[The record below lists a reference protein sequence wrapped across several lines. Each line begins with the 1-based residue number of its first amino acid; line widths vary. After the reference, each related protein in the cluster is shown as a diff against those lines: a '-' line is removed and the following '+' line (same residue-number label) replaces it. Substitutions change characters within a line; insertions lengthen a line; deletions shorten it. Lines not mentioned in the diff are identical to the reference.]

1 MKKTYKK
8 ILITGGAGFI
18 GSNTAFYFSK
28 KGWKIYLIDN
38 LSRKGSKNN
47 LLNLRKNIKLTF
59 YKADISNF
67 KKISKILKSIRPNL
81 IIHCAGQ
88 VTVTKSVINPRND
101 FNTNALGSFNIL
113 ESIRLFSNKTKFIN
127 ISTNKVYGDVL
138 NKKVSE
144 TNKRYR
150 FLGKLKSINENY
162 PLDLYS
168 PYGCSKGIADQYA
181 RDYSRIYNLDTIVL
195 RLSCIYG
202 TMQYGIEDHGWIVWL
217 TIKSYFGKKI
227 KIFGNGKQVRDAL
240 YIDDLVRL
248 FFKLSKS
255 KKNTNKIYNIGGGSR
270 NSTSLLE
277 LINILDK
284 KMNKKNKF
292 KKFKWR
298 PGDQKIY
305 ISDISK
311 IKKEYNWY
319 PKISFS
325 DGLDKIIGWI
335 NKNEMIIKKTLNP

>member
-1 MKKTYKK
+1 
-8 ILITGGAGFI
+8 
-18 GSNTAFYFSK
+18 
-28 KGWKIYLIDN
+28 
-38 LSRKGSKNN
+38 
-47 LLNLRKNIKLTF
+47 
-59 YKADISNF
+59 
-67 KKISKILKSIRPNL
+67 
-81 IIHCAGQ
+81 
-88 VTVTKSVINPRND
+88 
-101 FNTNALGSFNIL
+101 
-113 ESIRLFSNKTKFIN
+113 
-127 ISTNKVYGDVL
+127 
-138 NKKVSE
+138 
-144 TNKRYR
+144 
-150 FLGKLKSINENY
+150 
-162 PLDLYS
+162 
-168 PYGCSKGIADQYA
+168 
-181 RDYSRIYNLDTIVL
+181 
-195 RLSCIYG
+195 
-202 TMQYGIEDHGWIVWL
+202 MQYGIEDHGWIVWL

>member
-1 MKKTYKK
+1 MKKTNKK

-47 LLNLRKNIKLTF
+47 LFNLRKNIKINF
-59 YKADISNF
+59 YKADVSNF
-67 KKISKILKSIRPNL
+67 EKISKIIKNIKPHLL
-81 IIHCAGQ
+81 IHCAGQ
-88 VTVTKSVINPRND
+88 VTVTKSIFNPRND
-101 FNTNALGSFNIL
+101 FNSNAFGSFNIL
-113 ESIRLFSNKTKFIN
+113 ESIRLFSKKSKFIN
-127 ISTNKVYGDVL
+127 ISTNKVYGDVS
-138 NKKVSE
+138 NKKISE
-144 TNKRYR
+144 LNKRYR
-150 FLGKLKSINENY
+150 FLGKTKSIDESY

-181 RDYSRIYNLDTIVL
+181 RDYSRIYKLDTIVL

-240 YIDDLVRL
+240 YIDDLVKL

-255 KKNTNKIYNIGGGSR
+255 KKNTNKIYNIGGGSK
-270 NSTSLLE
+270 NSISLLE
-277 LINILDK
+277 LINILNK

-292 KKFKWR
+292 KKFRWR

-305 ISDISK
+305 ISNILK
-311 IKKEYNWY
+311 IKKEHNWY
-319 PKISFS
+319 PKISLS
-325 DGLDKIIGWI
+325 EGLDKIIAWI
-335 NKNEMIIKKTLNP
+335 NKNEMIIKKTLKP

>member
-1 MKKTYKK
+1 LKKTSKK

-47 LLNLRKNIKLTF
+47 LFNLRKNIKIKF
-59 YKADISNF
+59 YKADVSNF
-67 KKISKILKSIRPNL
+67 KKISKIIKNIKPNL
-81 IIHCAGQ
+81 LIHCAGQ
-88 VTVTKSVINPRND
+88 VTVTKSIVNPRND
-101 FNTNALGSFNIL
+101 FNSNAFGSFNIL
-113 ESIRLFSNKTKFIN
+113 ESIRLFSNKSKFIN
-127 ISTNKVYGDVL
+127 ISTNKVYGDVA
-138 NKKVSE
+138 NKKISE
-144 TNKRYR
+144 INKRYR
-150 FLGKLKSINENY
+150 FLGKTKSIDESY

-217 TIKSYFGKKI
+217 AIKSYFGKKI

-240 YIDDLVRL
+240 YIDDLVKL

-255 KKNTNKIYNIGGGSR
+255 KKNTNKIYNIGGGSK
-270 NSTSLLE
+270 NSISLLE
-277 LINILDK
+277 LINILNK

-292 KKFKWR
+292 KIFKWR

-305 ISDISK
+305 ISNILK
-311 IKKEYNWY
+311 IKKEYHWY
-319 PKISFS
+319 PKISLS
-325 DGLDKIIGWI
+325 EGLDKIIAWI
-335 NKNEMIIKKTLNP
+335 NKNEMIIKKTLKP

>member
-150 FLGKLKSINENY
+150 FLGKLKSVNENY

-168 PYGCSKGIADQYA
+168 PYGCSKGIADQYT

>member
-1 MKKTYKK
+1 MKKTSKK

-47 LLNLRKNIKLTF
+47 LFNLRKNIKIKF
-59 YKADISNF
+59 YKADVSNF
-67 KKISKILKSIRPNL
+67 KKISKIIKNIKPNL
-81 IIHCAGQ
+81 LIHCAGQ
-88 VTVTKSVINPRND
+88 VTVTKSIVNPRND
-101 FNTNALGSFNIL
+101 FNSNAFGSFNIL
-113 ESIRLFSNKTKFIN
+113 ESIRLFSNKSKFIN
-127 ISTNKVYGDVL
+127 ISTNKVYGDVA
-138 NKKVSE
+138 NKKISE
-144 TNKRYR
+144 INKRYR
-150 FLGKLKSINENY
+150 FLGKTKSIDESY

-217 TIKSYFGKKI
+217 AIKSYFGKKI

-240 YIDDLVRL
+240 YIDDLVKL

-255 KKNTNKIYNIGGGSR
+255 KKNTNKIYNIGGGSK
-270 NSTSLLE
+270 NSISLLE
-277 LINILDK
+277 LINILNK

-292 KKFKWR
+292 KIFKWR

-305 ISDISK
+305 ISNILK
-311 IKKEYNWY
+311 IKKEYHWY
-319 PKISFS
+319 PKISLS
-325 DGLDKIIGWI
+325 EGLDKIIAWI
-335 NKNEMIIKKTLNP
+335 NKNEMIIKKTLKP

>member
-113 ESIRLFSNKTKFIN
+113 ESIRLFSSKTKFIN
-127 ISTNKVYGDVL
+127 ISTNKVYGDVS

-150 FLGKLKSINENY
+150 FLGKLKSVNENY

-168 PYGCSKGIADQYA
+168 PYGCSKGIADQYT

-270 NSTSLLE
+270 NSISLLE

-305 ISDISK
+305 ISDISR
-311 IKKEYNWY
+311 IKKEYDWY

-325 DGLDKIIGWI
+325 NGLDKIIGWI
-335 NKNEMIIKKTLNP
+335 NNNEKIIKKTLNP

>member
-47 LLNLRKNIKLTF
+47 LLNLRKNIKLIF
-59 YKADISNF
+59 DKADISNF

-88 VTVTKSVINPRND
+88 VTVTKSVVNPRND

-150 FLGKLKSINENY
+150 FLGKLKSVNENY

-168 PYGCSKGIADQYA
+168 PYGCSKGIADQYT

>member
-1 MKKTYKK
+1 MKKNNKK

-47 LLNLRKNIKLTF
+47 LLNLKKKIGLRF
-59 YKADISNF
+59 YKADVSNF
-67 KKISKILKSIRPNL
+67 EKISQILKSIKPNL
-81 IIHCAGQ
+81 LIHCAGQ

-101 FNTNALGSFNIL
+101 FNSNALGSFNIL

-127 ISTNKVYGDVL
+127 ISTNKVYGDVS

-144 TNKRYR
+144 INKRYQ
-150 FLGKLKSINENY
+150 FLGKLKNINESY

-168 PYGCSKGIADQYA
+168 PYGCSKGIADQYT

-227 KIFGNGKQVRDAL
+227 KIFGNGKQVRDVL
-240 YIDDLVRL
+240 FIDDLVNL
-248 FFKLSKS
+248 FYKLSKS
-255 KKNTNKIYNIGGGSR
+255 KKNTDKIYNIGGGNR
-270 NSTSLLE
+270 NSISLLE
-277 LINILDK
+277 LIDILNK

-319 PKISFS
+319 PKISLS
-325 DGLDKIIGWI
+325 EGLDKIIEWI
-335 NKNEMIIKKTLNP
+335 NKNEIIIKKTLKP

>member
-1 MKKTYKK
+1 MKKTNKK

-38 LSRKGSKNN
+38 LSRKGSENN
-47 LLNLRKNIKLTF
+47 LLNLKKNIKNKF
-59 YKADISNF
+59 YKVDTSNF
-67 KKISKILKSIRPNL
+67 KKVSKIIKNIKPNL
-81 IIHCAGQ
+81 LIHCAGQ

-101 FNTNALGSFNIL
+101 FNSNALGSFNIL

-138 NKKVSE
+138 NQKVTE
-144 TNKRYR
+144 INQRYDYS
-150 FLGKLKSINENY
+150 GKTTSINEDY

-168 PYGCSKGIADQYA
+168 PYGCSKGIADQYT
-181 RDYSRIYNLDTIVL
+181 RDYSRIYDLDTIVL

-202 TMQYGIEDHGWIVWL
+202 TMQYGIEDQGWIVWL
-217 TIKSYFGKKI
+217 TIQSYFGKKI

-240 YIDDLVRL
+240 FVDDLVRL

-255 KKNTNKIYNIGGGSR
+255 KKNTNKIYNIGGGNK
-270 NSTSLLE
+270 NSISLLE
-277 LINILDK
+277 LINMLNK

-292 KKFKWR
+292 KKFQWR

-305 ISDISK
+305 ISNISK

-319 PKISFS
+319 PQISLS
-325 DGLDKIIGWI
+325 EGLDKIIEWI
-335 NKNEMIIKKTLNP
+335 NKNEIIIKRTLKP

>member
-1 MKKTYKK
+1 MKKTNKK

-47 LLNLRKNIKLTF
+47 LLNLKKNIKLIF

-88 VTVTKSVINPRND
+88 VTVTKSVVNPRND

-150 FLGKLKSINENY
+150 FLGKLKSVNENY

-168 PYGCSKGIADQYA
+168 PYGCSKGIADQYT
-181 RDYSRIYNLDTIVL
+181 RDYSRVYNLDTIVL

-202 TMQYGIEDHGWIVWL
+202 TMQYGIEDQGWIVWL

-270 NSTSLLE
+270 NSISLLE

>member
-113 ESIRLFSNKTKFIN
+113 ESIRLFSSKTKFIN

-270 NSTSLLE
+270 NSISLLE

-305 ISDISK
+305 ISDISR
-311 IKKEYNWY
+311 IKKEYDWY

-325 DGLDKIIGWI
+325 NGLDKIIGWI
-335 NKNEMIIKKTLNP
+335 NNNEKIIKKTLNP

>member
-1 MKKTYKK
+1 MKKKIKK

-18 GSNTAFYFSK
+18 GSNTAFFFSQ
-28 KGWKIYLIDN
+28 KGWDIYLIDN

-47 LLNLRKNIKLTF
+47 LLNLKKKIKLKF
-59 YKADISNF
+59 YKVDVSNF
-67 KKISKILKSIRPNL
+67 EKTSQILKSIKPNL

-88 VTVTKSVINPRND
+88 VTVTKSVIDPRKD
-101 FNTNALGSFNIL
+101 FNSNALGTFNLL

-127 ISTNKVYGDVL
+127 ISTNKVYGDVSD
-138 NKKVSE
+138 KKISE
-144 TNKRYR
+144 NNKRYR
-150 FLGKLKSINENY
+150 FLGKLKNINESY

-168 PYGCSKGIADQYA
+168 PYGCSKGIADQYT

-217 TIKSYFGKKI
+217 TIKSHFGKKI

-240 YIDDLVRL
+240 FIDDLVNL

-255 KKNTNKIYNIGGGSR
+255 KKNMNKIYNIGGGSA
-270 NSTSLLE
+270 NSVSILE
-277 LINILDK
+277 LIDILNK

-292 KKFKWR
+292 KKFEWR
-298 PGDQKIY
+298 QGDQKIY

-319 PKISFS
+319 PKINLST
-325 DGLDKIIGWI
+325 GLDKIIEWI
-335 NKNEMIIKKTLNP
+335 NKNEIMIKNTLKP

>member
-1 MKKTYKK
+1 MKKTNKK

-47 LLNLRKNIKLTF
+47 LLNLKKNIKLIF

-88 VTVTKSVINPRND
+88 VTVTKSVVNPRND

-150 FLGKLKSINENY
+150 FLGKLKSVNENY

-168 PYGCSKGIADQYA
+168 PYGCSKGIADQYT

-270 NSTSLLE
+270 NSISLLE

>member
-1 MKKTYKK
+1 MKKKIKK

-18 GSNTAFYFSK
+18 GSNTAFFFSQ
-28 KGWKIYLIDN
+28 KGWDIYLIDN

-47 LLNLRKNIKLTF
+47 LLNLKKKIKLKF
-59 YKADISNF
+59 YKVDVSNF
-67 KKISKILKSIRPNL
+67 EKTSQILKSIKPNL

-88 VTVTKSVINPRND
+88 VTVTKSVIDPRKD
-101 FNTNALGSFNIL
+101 FNSNALGTFNLL
-113 ESIRLFSNKTKFIN
+113 ESIRLFSIKTKFIN
-127 ISTNKVYGDVL
+127 ISTNKVYGDVSD
-138 NKKVSE
+138 KKISE
-144 TNKRYR
+144 NNKRYR
-150 FLGKLKSINENY
+150 FLGKLKNINESY

-168 PYGCSKGIADQYA
+168 PYGCSKGIADQYT

-217 TIKSYFGKKI
+217 TIKSHFGKKI

-240 YIDDLVRL
+240 FIDDLVNL

-255 KKNTNKIYNIGGGSR
+255 KKNMNKIYNIGGGSA
-270 NSTSLLE
+270 NSVSILE
-277 LINILDK
+277 LIDILNK

-292 KKFKWR
+292 KKFEWR
-298 PGDQKIY
+298 QGDQKIY

-319 PKISFS
+319 PKINLST
-325 DGLDKIIGWI
+325 GLDKIIEWI
-335 NKNEMIIKKTLNP
+335 NKNEIIIKNTLKP